1 MPAPPISALEQLKT
15 LDPDLVRLVN
25 ERFFREAELSPS
37 KYEQSDL
44 EQIRANQWQI
54 QRFLLECK
62 LNVEQAFEALNNAMQ
77 WRRNENVKNI
87 SDADFPAEY
96 YQSGYIFS
104 YGRDRN
110 DATVIYFRANIHR
123 KLTNEWNQR
132 LKQFFIY
139 QIEKIDQ
146 NSDGK
151 GLSVNNNNYQI

>member
-1 MPAPPISALEQLKT
+1 MPAPPISALEQLKN
-15 LDPDLVRLVN
+15 LNPDLVQLVK
-25 ERFFREAELSPS
+25 ERFLREAELSPS

-44 EQIRANQWQI
+44 EQIRNNQWQV

-77 WRRNENVKNI
+77 WRRTENVKNI
-87 SDADFPAEY
+87 MEVDFPAEY

-146 NSDGK
+146 NCDGK
-151 GLSVNNNNYQI
+151 GL